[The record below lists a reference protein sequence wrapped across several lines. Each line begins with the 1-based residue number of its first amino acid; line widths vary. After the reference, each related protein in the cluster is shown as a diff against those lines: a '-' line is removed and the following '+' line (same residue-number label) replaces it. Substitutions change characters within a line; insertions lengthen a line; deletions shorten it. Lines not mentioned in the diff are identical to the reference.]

1 VEQDSLVG
9 SFSDEL
15 QKIAV
20 SRSRAKRRPY
30 RVSTLLDK
38 ESAGTGWTGKNKKIF
53 KRGQQ

>member
-1 VEQDSLVG
+1 MEQGSLVG

-30 RVSTLLDK
+30 RVTTLLDK
-38 ESAGTGWTGKNKKIF
+38 ESTGTGWSGRNKKVL
-53 KRGQQ
+53 KRGQ